1 MAPTISWW
9 DSSEFVTAAWCWGI
23 PHPPGNLLYVTIARL
38 FTMLFSKPDSI
49 AKSVNFLSVLSTSL
63 SSIFIFFYFENLLGI
78 KSIYKKFL
86 LSTSVVCSFL
96 VFSVWDSAVE
106 TEIYGLTLLIISII
120 LYLSNLIFDG
130 KKKYLYLMVYI
141 FALSVSIH
149 PLPLILIIPLCLTS
163 IIVVINKIKK
173 RKKLSVNP
181 KMIFLLLIIIIIGL
195 SSILIMFYR
204 AQLNPLLN
212 ESGIENFKD
221 IKNVLLR
228 NQYGSTSLFV
238 RQTSVQTGYSFI
250 KALFFQIGSYF
261 NYITWQY
268 LPFVRMDIFGI
279 IGKFITGIFSMI
291 IFLFFIRSSILLM
304 KLKNSKKIKIFY
316 ILIVFITLSIIL
328 LFIFNFKFCASD
340 PDPNH
345 IPKEPR
351 PRDYFFSASF
361 LLLLL
366 ISSVYFIKSENKYIN
381 FIPTVLIPILLI
393 NGFIGHPNRR
403 DNFLPSSYSYNILK
417 TTQGKSI
424 VFVHGDNDTFPLW
437 FQQIVA
443 NYRIFCSKSGDRTV
457 IINLTLLNAP
467 WYIKQ
472 ISDLMELELSN
483 IFHTERRENWDNP
496 SIDFEKYCRENP
508 QWVRTEE
515 GLLLTPGEA
524 VFRCI
529 LCKIFSLKCDI
540 EIITLSDSAFFGLLS
555 NAKSDW
561 NIYTTATI
569 ALLSDNLV
577 REGLLLKWKGSV
589 KRGIYMLEDYNW
601 SGIIDR
607 SFLDSSGKIIDF
619 GNVKLSSSL
628 LRDVDSRGMS
638 SFYIKAIESVSND
651 CYKFDRIL
659 NNLKELQEGR

>member
-23 PHPPGNLLYVTIARL
+23 PHPPGNPLYITIARL
-38 FTMLFSKPDSI
+38 FTMFFSQPDSI
-49 AKSVNFLSVLSTSL
+49 ARSVNFLSVLSTSL
-63 SSIFIFFYFENLLGI
+63 SSIFIFLFFENLLGI

-86 LSTSVVCSFL
+86 LFTSVVCSFL
-96 VFSVWDSAVE
+96 AFSIWDSAVE
-106 TEIYGLTLLIISII
+106 TEIYGLSLLIISII

-130 KKKYLYLMVYI
+130 KKNYLYLIIYI

-149 PLPLILIIPLCLTS
+149 PLPLILIIPLFLIS
-163 IIVVINKIKK
+163 GIVAIKKIKNK
-173 RKKLSVNP
+173 NKFRINP
-181 KMIFLLLIIIIIGL
+181 KKIFLILIILIIGL
-195 SSILIMFYR
+195 SPVLIMFYR

-212 ESGIENFKD
+212 ESGIDNFND
-221 IKNVLLR
+221 IREVLLR
-228 NQYGSTSLFV
+228 NQYGNTSLLV
-238 RQTSVQTGYSFI
+238 RQTSIQTGYSYI

-279 IGKFITGIFSMI
+279 IGKIITGLFSMI
-291 IFLFFIRSSILLM
+291 IFIFFIRSSMILL
-304 KLKNSKKIKIFY
+304 KLKNSNKIKIFY
-316 ILIVFITLSIIL
+316 IFAVFITLSIIL

-340 PDPNH
+340 PDPSH

-361 LLLLL
+361 LLLFL
-366 ISSVYFIKSENKYIN
+366 ISSVFFIISEKKYIN
-381 FIPTVLIPILLI
+381 FIPSFLIPILLI
-393 NGFIGHPNRR
+393 NGLIGHPNRR
-403 DNFLPSSYSYNILK
+403 DNFLPSSYSYNVLQ
-417 TTQGKSI
+417 TTKGKSI
-424 VFVHGDNDTFPLW
+424 LLVHGDNDTFPLW

-443 NYRIFCSKSGDRTV
+443 NYRVFCSESGGGTIV
-457 IINLTLLNAP
+457 VNMTLLNAP
-467 WYIKQ
+467 WYIEQ

-483 IFHTERRENWDNP
+483 IFHIEKREHWDDP
-496 SIDFEKYCRENP
+496 SVDFEKYCRENP
-508 QWVRTEE
+508 QWIRTED

-529 LCKIFSLKCDI
+529 LCKIFSLNCSI
-540 EIITLSDSAFFGLLS
+540 NIITLSDLAFAELLY
-555 NAKSDW
+555 NARSDW
-561 NIYTTATI
+561 NIYTTDNI
-569 ALLSDNLV
+569 DLLSDNLV
-577 REGLLLKWKGSV
+577 REGLLLKWKGSI
-589 KRGIYMLEDYNW
+589 KQGIYELENYNW
-601 SGIIDR
+601 SGIVNR

-619 GNVKLSSSL
+619 NNAELSVTL

-659 NNLKELQEGR
+659 NYLKEL